1 MDYKNSIYTSWSL
14 AVLSLH
20 LFVQSAHGAF
30 SINLQFNN
38 DLDAQYQ
45 SAFTEAATFWESII
59 IDYRVNSPLLNGINI
74 NATLT
79 AIDGPGGVL
88 GSAGP
93 TDVLGGNVLLNGD
106 INPSHVLWAT
116 SGDMNFDIDDVDNL
130 IVAGSFNNVIQH
142 EMGHVIGLGTLWNL
156 DIGDGNIY
164 NNVLSPEN
172 QFQYVG
178 VHALTAYQNEFDP
191 DATFIPIEEG
201 GGPGT
206 AGGHWDEVD
215 NGAGLTGITDPDGR
229 DMAFGLMTGWLNAP
243 TFVSETTIAQ
253 FEDLGYE
260 VIPEPG
266 SLIMIL
272 LATSGV
278 VGIRRFFRV

>member
-1 MDYKNSIYTSWSL
+1 M
-14 AVLSLH
+14 LSLH

-229 DMAFGLMTGWLNAP
+229 DMAFELMTGWLNAP
-243 TFVSETTIAQ
+243 TFLSETSIAQ
-253 FEDLGYE
+253 FKDIGYE

>member
-1 MDYKNSIYTSWSL
+1 MYYKNSIYTSWSL

-20 LFVQSAHGAF
+20 LFVQSAYGAF

-59 IDYRVNSPLLNGINI
+59 IDYRFNDPLLNGINI

-229 DMAFGLMTGWLNAP
+229 DMAFELMTGWLNAP

>member
-79 AIDGPGGVL
+79 AIYGRGGVL

-93 TDVLGGNVLLNGD
+93 TPVLGGNVLLNGD

-229 DMAFGLMTGWLNAP
+229 DMAFELMTGWLNEP